1 MTERI
6 RTPHAVLV
14 LLNLPVPDD
23 QRAWSQALALRDDGA
38 RVTVVC
44 PAIRG
49 RKPGRERIDGIEV
62 IRFRSFEGQG
72 PLATA
77 AEGFWTAAA
86 AGEAARGALRSS
98 PASARMLQIGNPPDL
113 LFPLAWWAR
122 RTGIRTVYDQRDV
135 VPVLAA
141 SRAGFSRL
149 TPLFL
154 AAERRMIT
162 TADVVITPSE
172 EQRARI
178 LSRYGR
184 DALIIRTAEVPAE
197 KEAEPDAAAVNE
209 TDAAAVA
216 EPDDAAVA
224 PDSAPTALAPTLT
237 IGYLGV
243 IGEQDGL
250 TDLLDAVALLRADG
264 LTGFRV
270 EVAGDGPALPAARA
284 HATRLGLDALV
295 AFHGWLG
302 PGAVDAFLGRIDAM
316 AVPDP
321 DNPFNHFCAMN
332 KVTHAMARGIPIALR
347 PLRENVR
354 LTAGHAY
361 EAADMTIRAF
371 ADALAA
377 LLKDT
382 PAGRSDIAAEARAT
396 FEAHHSW
403 PHHAPRYVAAVSPT
417 RR

>member
-1 MTERI
+1 MTERAQA
-6 RTPHAVLV
+6 PHAVLV

-49 RKPGRERIDGIEV
+49 RRPGSERIDGIDV
-62 IRFRSFEGQG
+62 VRFRSFEGQG

-77 AEGFWTAAA
+77 AEGLWTASAAA
-86 AGEAARGALRSS
+86 AAARRALGRSRTTR
-98 PASARMLQIGNPPDL
+98 RMLQIGNPPDL

-122 RTGIRTVYDQRDV
+122 RNGIRTVYDQRDV

-154 AAERRMIT
+154 AAEHRMIT
-162 TADVVITPSE
+162 TADVVLTPSE

-178 LSRYGR
+178 LRRYGR
-184 DALIIRTAEVPAE
+184 GALIIRTAEVPAQ
-197 KEAEPDAAAVNE
+197 EPAA
-209 TDAAAVA
+209 
-216 EPDDAAVA
+216 PA
-224 PDSAPTALAPTLT
+224 PDTDTDTDTDTEATAAEISTAPPDLV

-250 TDLLDAVALLRADG
+250 TDLLDAVDLLRTDG
-264 LTGFRV
+264 VTGFRV

-284 HATRLGLDALV
+284 HATRLGLDPLV
-295 AFHGWLG
+295 TFHGWLG
-302 PGAVDAFLGRIDAM
+302 PGAVDAFLSRIDAM

-347 PLRENVR
+347 PLRENAR
-354 LTAGHAY
+354 LTDGHAY
-361 EAADMTIRAF
+361 QASDMTTRAF
-371 ADALAA
+371 ADSLAA
-377 LLKDT
+377 FLKDA
-382 PAGRSDIAAEARAT
+382 PSARAEIAAAARAT

-403 PHHAPRYVAAVSPT
+403 PSHAPHYVAAVSPT
-417 RR
+417 RP

>member
-38 RVTVVC
+38 RVTVIC

-49 RKPGRERIDGIEV
+49 RRAGTERIDGIDV

-77 AEGFWTAAA
+77 AEGLWTAAA
-86 AGEAARGALRSS
+86 AAEAARRALRTSRG
-98 PASARMLQIGNPPDL
+98 ARRMLQIGNPPDL

-122 RTGIRTVYDQRDV
+122 RRGIRTVYDQRDV

-141 SRAGFSRL
+141 SREGFSKL

-154 AAERRMIT
+154 AAEHRMIT

-178 LSRYGR
+178 QVRYGR
-184 DALIIRTAEVPAE
+184 DALIIRTAEVPAQ
-197 KEAEPDAAAVNE
+197 KETQAEVPDTPPE
-209 TDAAAVA
+209 Q
-216 EPDDAAVA
+216 
-224 PDSAPTALAPTLT
+224 DSAPPLDSAPLSPDLL

-264 LTGFRV
+264 ATGFRV

-284 HATRLGLDALV
+284 HATRLGLDDLV
-295 AFHGWLG
+295 TFHGWLG
-302 PGAVDAFLGRIDAM
+302 PGDVDAFLGRIDAM

-371 ADALAA
+371 ADALAT
-377 LLKDT
+377 LLKDA
-382 PAGRSDIAAEARAT
+382 PAGRAEIAAAARAT
-396 FEAHHSW
+396 FEAELSW
-403 PHHAPRYVAAVSPT
+403 PHHAPRYVEAVSPAHH
-417 RR
+417 

>member
-1 MTERI
+1 MTERT

-49 RKPGRERIDGIEV
+49 RRAGPERIDGIEV

-72 PLATA
+72 ALATA
-77 AEGFWTAAA
+77 AEGLWTAAA
-86 AGEAARGALRSS
+86 AARAARGALRSS
-98 PASARMLQIGNPPDL
+98 HASTPRMLQIGNPPDL

-122 RTGIRTVYDQRDV
+122 RHGVRTVYDQRDV
-135 VPVLAA
+135 VPVLAE
-141 SRAGFSRL
+141 SRAGFNRL

-154 AAERRMIT
+154 AAEHRMIT

-178 LSRYGR
+178 LSRYRR
-184 DALIIRTAEVPAE
+184 DALIIRTAEVPPAAGDAE
-197 KEAEPDAAAVNE
+197 VTADVDADADVAATAAPEPSE
-209 TDAAAVA
+209 QS
-216 EPDDAAVA
+216 
-224 PDSAPTALAPTLT
+224 DSQADLT

-243 IGEQDGL
+243 VGEQDGL

-264 LTGFRV
+264 VAGFHV

-284 HATRLGLDALV
+284 AATRLGLDELV
-295 AFHGWLG
+295 TFHGWLG
-302 PGAVDAFLGRIDAM
+302 PGAVDTFLGKIDTM

-332 KVTHAMARGIPIALR
+332 KVTHAMARGIPVVLR

-377 LLKDT
+377 FLKDT
-382 PAGRSDIAAEARAT
+382 PASRAEIAAEARTT

-403 PHHAPRYVAAVSPT
+403 PHHAPRYVEAVSPT
-417 RR
+417 RH

>member
-1 MTERI
+1 
-6 RTPHAVLV
+6 
-14 LLNLPVPDD
+14 
-23 QRAWSQALALRDDGA
+23 
-38 RVTVVC
+38 
-44 PAIRG
+44 
-49 RKPGRERIDGIEV
+49 
-62 IRFRSFEGQG
+62 
-72 PLATA
+72 
-77 AEGFWTAAA
+77 
-86 AGEAARGALRSS
+86 
-98 PASARMLQIGNPPDL
+98 MLQIGNPPDL

-122 RTGIRTVYDQRDV
+122 RHGIRTVYDQRDV

-141 SRAGFSRL
+141 SRAGFSKL

-154 AAERRMIT
+154 AAEHRMIT
-162 TADVVITPSE
+162 NADVVITPSE
-172 EQRARI
+172 EQRSRI

-184 DALIIRTAEVPAE
+184 DALIIRTAEVPAGHE
-197 KEAEPDAAAVNE
+197 VKPEDAASQPADHPGDGDSPNA
-209 TDAAAVA
+209 DSP
-216 EPDDAAVA
+216 PDLV
-224 PDSAPTALAPTLT
+224 

-264 LTGFRV
+264 MTGFRV

-284 HATRLGLDALV
+284 HATRLGLDSLV

-302 PGAVDAFLGRIDAM
+302 PGAVDAFLSRIDAM

-332 KVTHAMARGIPIALR
+332 KVTHAMARGIPLALR

-361 EAADMTIRAF
+361 EATDMTIRAF
-371 ADALAA
+371 ADAIAA

-382 PAGRSDIAAEARAT
+382 PATRADIAAAARAT
-396 FEAHHSW
+396 FEAQLSW

>member
-1 MTERI
+1 MTD
-6 RTPHAVLV
+6 RTRAPHAVLV

-49 RKPGRERIDGIEV
+49 RRPGTERVDGV
-62 IRFRSFEGQG
+62 DVVRFRSFEGQG

-77 AEGFWTAAA
+77 AEGLWTAAA
-86 AGEAARGALRSS
+86 AAGAVRQALRSS
-98 PASARMLQIGNPPDL
+98 RGARRVLQIGNPPDL

-122 RTGIRTVYDQRDV
+122 RNGIRTVYDQRDV
-135 VPVLAA
+135 VPVLAE
-141 SRAGFSRL
+141 SRAGFSKL

-154 AAERRMIT
+154 AAEQRMIT
-162 TADVVITPSE
+162 TADVVLTPSD
-172 EQRARI
+172 EQRERI
-178 LSRYGR
+178 LRRYGR
-184 DALIIRTAEVPAE
+184 DAIIIRTAEVPAE
-197 KEAEPDAAAVNE
+197 KPAAPQDVTDVTDIAEDSEDAPKPVPDLV
-209 TDAAAVA
+209 
-216 EPDDAAVA
+216 
-224 PDSAPTALAPTLT
+224 

-250 TDLLDAVALLRADG
+250 TDLLDAVAFLRSDG
-264 LTGFRV
+264 ITGFRV
-270 EVAGDGPALPAARA
+270 EVAGDGPALPAART
-284 HATRLGLDALV
+284 HATRLGLDPLV
-295 AFHGWLG
+295 TFHGWLG
-302 PGAVDAFLGRIDAM
+302 PGAVDTFLTHIDAM

-347 PLRENVR
+347 PLRENTR

-361 EAADMTIRAF
+361 EAADMTTRAF
-371 ADALAA
+371 ADALAT
-377 LLKDT
+377 LLKDS
-382 PAGRSDIAAEARAT
+382 PEARAETATAARAT

-403 PHHAPRYVAAVSPT
+403 PHHAPRYVAAVSPVN
-417 RR
+417 RKVSQVSQ

>member
-1 MTERI
+1 MTDRL

-49 RKPGRERIDGIEV
+49 RRPGTERIDGVDV

-72 PLATA
+72 ALATA
-77 AEGFWTAAA
+77 AEGLWTAAA
-86 AGEAARGALRSS
+86 AAQAARSALRTSRG
-98 PASARMLQIGNPPDL
+98 ARRMLQIGNPPDL

-122 RTGIRTVYDQRDV
+122 RRGIRTVYDQRDV

-141 SRAGFSRL
+141 SRDGFSKL

-154 AAERRMIT
+154 AAEHRMIT

-178 LSRYGR
+178 QVRYKR

-197 KEAEPDAAAVNE
+197 KPAGADDSPPQPEFEPPLS
-209 TDAAAVA
+209 
-216 EPDDAAVA
+216 PD
-224 PDSAPTALAPTLT
+224 LL

-264 LTGFRV
+264 ATGFRV

-284 HATRLGLDALV
+284 HATRLGLDDLV
-295 AFHGWLG
+295 TFHGWLG

-354 LTAGHAY
+354 LTGGHAY

-371 ADALAA
+371 ADALAT
-377 LLKDT
+377 LLKDA
-382 PAGRSDIAAEARAT
+382 PAGRAEIAAAARAT
-396 FEAHHSW
+396 FEAELSW
-403 PHHAPRYVAAVSPT
+403 PHHAPRYVEAVSPA
-417 RR
+417 RP

>member
-49 RKPGRERIDGIEV
+49 RRAGTERIDGV
-62 IRFRSFEGQG
+62 DVVRFRSFEGQG

-86 AGEAARGALRSS
+86 AGAAARRALRTSRG
-98 PASARMLQIGNPPDL
+98 ARRMLQIGNPPDL

-122 RTGIRTVYDQRDV
+122 RRGVRTVYDQRDV

-141 SRAGFSRL
+141 SREGFSKL

-154 AAERRMIT
+154 AAEHRMIT

-178 LSRYGR
+178 QERYGR
-184 DALIIRTAEVPAE
+184 DALIVRTAEVPAE
-197 KEAEPDAAAVNE
+197 VPAEKDSAPEVSGTPLAQDS
-209 TDAAAVA
+209 
-216 EPDDAAVA
+216 PA
-224 PDSAPTALAPTLT
+224 PDSESPLCPDLL

-264 LTGFRV
+264 ATGFQV
-270 EVAGDGPALPAARA
+270 EVAGDGPALPAART
-284 HATRLGLDALV
+284 HATRLGLDDLV
-295 AFHGWLG
+295 TFHGWLG
-302 PGAVDAFLGRIDAM
+302 PGAVDEFLGRIDAM

-377 LLKDT
+377 LLKDA
-382 PAGRSDIAAEARAT
+382 PAGRAEIAAAARAT
-396 FEAHHSW
+396 FEAELSW
-403 PHHAPRYVAAVSPT
+403 PHHAPRYVEAVSPA
-417 RR
+417 RH

>member
-1 MTERI
+1 MAERI
-6 RTPHAVLV
+6 RSPHAVLV

-23 QRAWSQALALRDDGA
+23 QRAWSQALALRDAGA

-49 RKPGRERIDGIEV
+49 GQPGTERIDGIDV
-62 IRFRSFEGQG
+62 VRFRSFEGQG
-72 PLATA
+72 ALTTA
-77 AEGFWTAAA
+77 AEGLWTAAA
-86 AGEAARGALRSS
+86 AAEAARRALRSS
-98 PASARMLQIGNPPDL
+98 RGTKRMLQIGNPPDL

-122 RTGIRTVYDQRDV
+122 RKGIRTVYDQRDV

-141 SRAGFSRL
+141 SRVGFSKL

-154 AAERRMIT
+154 AAEHRMIT

-178 LSRYGR
+178 QGRYGR
-184 DALIIRTAEVPAE
+184 DALIIRTAEVPA
-197 KEAEPDAAAVNE
+197 V
-209 TDAAAVA
+209 
-216 EPDDAAVA
+216 DDAAQEDA
-224 PDSAPTALAPTLT
+224 ASPAEPEASSPDLL

-250 TDLLDAVALLRADG
+250 TDLIDAVALLRTDG
-264 LTGFRV
+264 ATGFRV

-284 HATRLGLDALV
+284 HATSLGLDDLV
-295 AFHGWLG
+295 TFHGWLG
-302 PGAVDAFLGRIDAM
+302 PGEVDAFLGRIDAM

-361 EAADMTIRAF
+361 EAADMSIRAF
-371 ADALAA
+371 TDALAA
-377 LLKDT
+377 LLKDS
-382 PAGRSDIAAEARAT
+382 PAGRAEIAAAALTT
-396 FEAHHSW
+396 FEAELSW
-403 PHHAPRYVAAVSPT
+403 PHHAPRYVEAVLNT
-417 RR
+417 

>member
-49 RKPGRERIDGIEV
+49 RAAGTERIDGIDV
-62 IRFRSFEGQG
+62 VRFRSFEGHG

-77 AEGFWTAAA
+77 AEGLWTAAA
-86 AGEAARGALRSS
+86 AAAAARRALLTSRGAR
-98 PASARMLQIGNPPDL
+98 RTLQIGNPPDL
-113 LFPLAWWAR
+113 LFPLARWAR
-122 RTGIRTVYDQRDV
+122 RHGIRTVYDQRDV

-149 TPLFL
+149 TRLFL
-154 AAERRMIT
+154 AAEHRMIT

-178 LSRYGR
+178 QARYGR
-184 DALIIRTAEVPAE
+184 EALIVRTAEVPATTSQP
-197 KEAEPDAAAVNE
+197 EPDLATE
-209 TDAAAVA
+209 PSSDA
-216 EPDDAAVA
+216 D
-224 PDSAPTALAPTLT
+224 LL

-250 TDLLDAVALLRADG
+250 TDLLDAVALLRTDSATDDADAP
-264 LTGFRV
+264 GFRV
-270 EVAGDGPALPAARA
+270 GVAGDGPALPAARA
-284 HATRLGLDALV
+284 HATRLGLDDLV
-295 AFHGWLG
+295 TFHGWLG
-302 PGAVDAFLGRIDAM
+302 PGAVDTFLSRIDAM

-347 PLRENVR
+347 PLRENTR

-361 EAADMTIRAF
+361 EAADMSIRAF

-377 LLKDT
+377 LLKDS
-382 PAGRSDIAAEARAT
+382 PAARAEIAAEARGT
-396 FEAHHSW
+396 FEAELSW
-403 PHHAPRYVAAVSPT
+403 PRHAPHYVAAVSPV
-417 RR
+417 RH

>member
-1 MTERI
+1 MTD
-6 RTPHAVLV
+6 RTRAPHAVLV

-49 RKPGRERIDGIEV
+49 RSPGIERVDDIDV

-77 AEGFWTAAA
+77 AEGLWTAAA
-86 AGEAARGALRSS
+86 AGQAARQTLRSS
-98 PASARMLQIGNPPDL
+98 RGARRMLQIGNPPDL

-122 RTGIRTVYDQRDV
+122 RNGIRTVYDQRDV

-141 SRAGFSRL
+141 SRAGFSKL

-154 AAERRMIT
+154 AAEHRMIT

-172 EQRARI
+172 EQRERI
-178 LSRYGR
+178 LRRYQR
-184 DALIIRTAEVPAE
+184 DAIIIRTAEVPAE
-197 KEAEPDAAAVNE
+197 KPDAVE
-209 TDAAAVA
+209 
-216 EPDDAAVA
+216 
-224 PDSAPTALAPTLT
+224 LAPEVATEDSEGGPEPTRDLV

-250 TDLLDAVALLRADG
+250 TDLLDAVALLRTDG
-264 LTGFRV
+264 VTGFRV

-284 HATRLGLDALV
+284 HATRSGLDPLV
-295 AFHGWLG
+295 NFHGWLG
-302 PGAVDAFLGRIDAM
+302 PGAVDTFLASIDAM

-347 PLRENVR
+347 PLRENIR

-361 EAADMTIRAF
+361 EAADMTTRAF
-371 ADALAA
+371 ADAIAT
-377 LLKDT
+377 LLKDS
-382 PAGRSDIAAEARAT
+382 PQSRSEIAAAARAT

-403 PHHAPRYVAAVSPT
+403 PRHAPRYVAAVSPVSRT
-417 RR
+417 AKP